1 MYSDKSLISQNQQI
15 HYWKH
20 GRTGPFVVENPITL
34 GHESSGIVEECGSAV
49 TALKSGDRVALE
61 PGAACHTCHFCR
73 KGKYNLCTAMKV
85 AATPPYDGTLS
96 RFYCIPED
104 FCKFCYVLPKHISFE
119 AGALVEHLSIAVHCV
134 KLANLQPTNSVVV
147 FGAGPIGLLCAAVAK
162 AFGASTILVVDIN
175 KSRLA
180 FAKEYAAT
188 DTYQMQSGSPVDNA
202 ATMLSSFD
210 IEGGADVVIEATGAE
225 SCISC
230 GIWLMKRGG
239 AFVQAG
245 LGQSTIAFP
254 VGEICSKEGSFKGSF
269 RYGPGESCDA

>member
-1 MYSDKSLISQNQQI
+1 
-15 HYWKH
+15 
-20 GRTGPFVVENPITL
+20 
-34 GHESSGIVEECGSAV
+34 
-49 TALKSGDRVALE
+49 
-61 PGAACHTCHFCR
+61 
-73 KGKYNLCTAMKV
+73 
-85 AATPPYDGTLS
+85 
-96 RFYCIPED
+96 
-104 FCKFCYVLPKHISFE
+104 
-119 AGALVEHLSIAVHCV
+119 
-134 KLANLQPTNSVVV
+134 V

-269 RYGPGESCDA
+269 RYGPGDYETAVGLLSTGRVEVESLVTHKYAFEEAEDAFKAVSQQVGIKSIIYGPGVDAQKTNL